1 MKFIKYSLSFLCIFI
16 SIVLTLIFSFK
27 LAVFYN
33 YQNYFKNQYKKY
45 EVEDRLN
52 INMNDIMK
60 VTDKL
65 INYLKNNDDNLLIEV
80 QINGEMKSF
89 FTEQE
94 IVHMNDVKNIFLKI
108 DIISYCL
115 IGLLIFIIISLI
127 VYKVDWV
134 NIFPKVYFINFMI
147 FVFLTTVLII
157 VINIDFQSFFYQFHK
172 LIFNNN
178 LWLFNY
184 NTSRVIKMFPQEFFF
199 DLVGKII
206 FIFLVF
212 LIFYTLFFLRWLAII
227 KSKK

>member
-115 IGLLIFIIISLI
+115 IGLLICNHKLLI
-127 VYKVDWV
+127 V
-134 NIFPKVYFINFMI
+134 
-147 FVFLTTVLII
+147 LHL
-157 VINIDFQSFFYQFHK
+157 
-172 LIFNNN
+172 
-178 LWLFNY
+178 
-184 NTSRVIKMFPQEFFF
+184 
-199 DLVGKII
+199 
-206 FIFLVF
+206 
-212 LIFYTLFFLRWLAII
+212 
-227 KSKK
+227 